1 MSISFENKLIHPDDM
16 QAFIT
21 DLKPGHVWIW
31 NCTTTN
37 DDRTKILE
45 ALGSMLSKHPN
56 TKMLTISKFSLSDQ
70 DLMILDN
77 SHAFDHLLY
86 LDLSFNH
93 ISNNGAGMLFE
104 GHPHLVEVNMLNN
117 QIGNGVADT
126 ILSFIAKSNS
136 EVMIRIGGLMD
147 EKHEREIMTAIQ
159 RHTEVI
165 KNDRTEFMKHMNYVN
180 AFKTK
185 YFDDHK

>member
-1 MSISFENKLIHPDDM
+1 
-16 QAFIT
+16 
-21 DLKPGHVWIW
+21 
-31 NCTTTN
+31 
-37 DDRTKILE
+37 
-45 ALGSMLSKHPN
+45 MLSKHPN